1 MDMIGSYIKIQDA
14 KTISFFGLKQPG
26 YPFATIPGKL
36 QQKLAFVASV
46 GDVPDVA
53 RYVVSFGVRHKDE
66 FP

>member
-1 MDMIGSYIKIQDA
+1 MDMIASHIKIQDA
-14 KTISFFGLKQPG
+14 KAILFFSFKQSG

-53 RYVVSFGVRHKDE
+53 RYVVSFGARHKDE
-66 FP
+66 LP